1 MCEAH
6 RTLDRCSLRF
16 YTHLLCTNHTIR
28 ICSRSFHSCI
38 RSIWNWSDYT
48 GMSRRARV
56 NAAFCL
62 SRSNCHTISWMHVVA
77 FVRFGLPN
85 ISTFWADD
93 HYWRAK
99 WALIVTASAINS
111 NNNEDGGQTTI
122 NLRVSKRHWQAVGMP
137 IWEVTK
143 KNICVDSH

>member
-1 MCEAH
+1 M
-6 RTLDRCSLRF
+6 R
-16 YTHLLCTNHTIR
+16 HTEHSIAVAYDFIR
-28 ICSRSFHSCI
+28 ICCAQIIQYEFAPAHFI
-38 RSIWNWSDYT
+38 HAFDLQWNWSDYT